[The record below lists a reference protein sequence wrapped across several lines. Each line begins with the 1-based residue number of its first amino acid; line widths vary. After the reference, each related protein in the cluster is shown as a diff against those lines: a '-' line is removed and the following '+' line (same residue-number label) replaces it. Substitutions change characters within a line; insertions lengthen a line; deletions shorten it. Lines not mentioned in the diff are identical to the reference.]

1 MTGSVRNRS
10 RVPGGRLERLGR
22 IGVMAGGALI
32 GGAAE
37 SIRRLVVPSSE
48 LASVFLTGANATRL
62 AAQLASMRGAAMKVG
77 QLLSLE
83 GEDFLPREVAQ
94 AFAMLR
100 ADADAMPDA
109 QLEQVLVEAYGP
121 GWRELFE
128 SFDPEPIAAASIGQ
142 VHRARSRE
150 GRELALKVQY
160 PGVRESIDSD
170 IDNLA
175 AALKLARILP
185 GGFDF
190 SDWIALAKQQ
200 LRDESDYEREA
211 RCLEAY
217 GGLMGNDSEW
227 EVPGVD
233 FDLTRPTVL
242 AMDYLD
248 GIPLE
253 ELCGSRHSQ
262 ADRDRMGTL
271 LLRLLMTE
279 LFEVQFVQ
287 SDPNFANFL
296 LMPGGGLGLVDLG
309 AGRPVPDSLSRG
321 YALICK
327 ASLEGDRAGLQH
339 AAEALGIL
347 ASGAPPRWVE
357 AVTEILEMVGEPFRA
372 QGAYDFGA
380 TNLPERAREAGLK
393 LAFESNMGGLPPG
406 ELLFLQR
413 KLGGI
418 FLLCARLGAR
428 VDVRKLA
435 EPFVSG
441 VLRGSNT

>member
-1 MTGSVRNRS
+1 MNPITSVR
-10 RVPGGRLERLGR
+10 
-22 IGVMAGGALI
+22 
-32 GGAAE
+32 
-37 SIRRLVVPSSE
+37 
-48 LASVFLTGANATRL
+48 LAVSKP
-62 AAQLASMRGAAMKVG
+62 M
-77 QLLSLE
+77 
-83 GEDFLPREVAQ
+83 
-94 AFAMLR
+94 
-100 ADADAMPDA
+100 
-109 QLEQVLVEAYGP
+109 
-121 GWRELFE
+121 
-128 SFDPEPIAAASIGQ
+128 
-142 VHRARSRE
+142 
-150 GRELALKVQY
+150 
-160 PGVRESIDSD
+160 
-170 IDNLA
+170 
-175 AALKLARILP
+175 AALWGTTQNGR
-185 GGFDF
+185 F
-190 SDWIALAKQQ
+190 
-200 LRDESDYEREA
+200 
-211 RCLEAY
+211 
-217 GGLMGNDSEW
+217 
-227 EVPGVD
+227 PGVD

-428 VDVRKLA
+428 VDVRKIGGAFCKRRPPGFEYMTDCRAHAPARVVIQGASGGLGFALA
-435 EPFVSG
+435 KSLLCRPGVERVVLTARDPFASQGLQDLVSRYPKQARLVALDVTQEDSLAAASEVVEADLG
-441 VLRGSNT
+441 LSVDLAICCAGLLHHPDGLAPEKRIETLSSEKPRTSISRECLRPSAIRQAFLAFCSPMESERCGQTSRLASEVSRTTAREGGTPTGRPRRPRICSRGPSRLRWHAGRLS